1 MVVGYTRIL
10 LLTGKSVI
18 KMGFIVSRQIGQYL
32 SSESDHSNITI
43 TNGILDSHWLKGGL
57 GEIRTIKRQL

>member
-18 KMGFIVSRQIGQYL
+18 KMGFIVSRRIGQYL
-32 SSESDHSNITI
+32 SSESDHSNRDKLAGKTTI
-43 TNGILDSHWLKGGL
+43 TNGILDSNWL
-57 GEIRTIKRQL
+57 IC